1 MNAANSQTGNQ
12 TGSSI
17 APGRRFTWPV
27 AAYGVSTCGNYLN
40 LVALALFT
48 YEVTGSGLGVG
59 LLAALRLVTGSLAG
73 FAAGALAERFDRRRL
88 MIGADL
94 AQLVAMT
101 VLAATTRAADVVVLG
116 CAVAVLGAGNS
127 LFTVALRS
135 AVPDM
140 VGEAARVRANGLLV
154 TAKSVAMVCGFAG
167 AGPLIGIGG
176 FPAAFAF
183 NAATFAVSAVA
194 LALIRFRAHD
204 PAAVAPATG
213 EAGARATLAGVAPVV
228 LLMLVLRGVD
238 AFASSSHNTAL
249 PVFAATTRPDGAAT
263 FMSYFW
269 VAWAVGVL
277 SAHRVVTRWGGLGTA
292 HRLQRAFGLATCA
305 MAVSFTLAFTGL
317 PDIAMAIVVLVAG
330 LADGVTEIAYV
341 SRLQEAPD
349 HLRTRLFGL
358 SATIETSGFALG
370 MAAAGALLEVLPALA
385 VVALLHGLALCAATA
400 FLLFT
405 TRSSAPGSSG
415 GTRRRERAREHHLPR
430 S

>member
-1 MNAANSQTGNQ
+1 MNAAGDR
-12 TGSSI
+12 TGSSTR
-17 APGRRFTWPV
+17 PGARFIYL
-27 AAYGVSTCGNYLN
+27 ASAYGVSTCGNYLN

-94 AQLVAMT
+94 AQVAAMT

-140 VGEAARVRANGLLV
+140 VGAGARVRANGMLV
-154 TAKSVAMVCGFAG
+154 TAKSVAMVCGFGG
-167 AGPLIGIGG
+167 AGPLIGFGG

-183 NAATFAVSAVA
+183 NAVTFVVSAVA
-194 LALIRFRAHD
+194 LTLIRFRAHE
-204 PAAVAPATG
+204 PAVAPRIMG
-213 EAGARATLAGVAPVV
+213 EGGARVALASMAPVV

-277 SAHRVVTRWGGLGTA
+277 FAHRVVTWWGGLGTA
-292 HRLQRAFGLATCA
+292 HRLQRAFGWATCV

-317 PDIAMAIVVLVAG
+317 PDLAMACVVLVAG

-349 HLRTRLFGL
+349 RLRTRLFGL
-358 SATIETSGFALG
+358 SATIETSGFAIG
-370 MAAAGALLEVLPALA
+370 MASAGALLEVLPAVA
-385 VVALLHGLALCAATA
+385 VVGLLHGFALCAATA
-400 FLLFT
+400 FLFVHN
-405 TRSSAPGSSG
+405 RSSG
-415 GTRRRERAREHHLPR
+415 GIWRRERAREHHLPG

>member
-1 MNAANSQTGNQ
+1 M
-12 TGSSI
+12 
-17 APGRRFTWPV
+17 

-59 LLAALRLVTGSLAG
+59 LVAALRLVTGSLAG
-73 FAAGALAERFDRRRL
+73 FAAGALAARFDRRRL

-94 AQLVAMT
+94 AQVVAMT

-135 AVPDM
+135 AVPDV
-140 VGEAARVRANGLLV
+140 VGAAARVRANGMLV

-176 FPAAFAF
+176 FAAAFAF
-183 NAATFAVSAVA
+183 NAATFVVSAVA
-194 LALIRFRAHD
+194 LALIRFRAHE
-204 PAAVAPATG
+204 PADVAPAT
-213 EAGARATLAGVAPVV
+213 AGAGLTLAGLAPVV

-277 SAHRVVTRWGGLGTA
+277 CAHRVVTRWGGLGTA
-292 HRLQRAFGLATCA
+292 HRLERAFGLATCA

-317 PDIAMAIVVLVAG
+317 PEIAMALVVLVAG

-385 VVALLHGLALCAATA
+385 VVGLLHGLALCAATA

-405 TRSSAPGSSG
+405 TRSSAHGSSG
-415 GTRRRERAREHHLPR
+415 GTRRRERARAHHLPR